1 MYYNPIV
8 TNLLRAILALGAV
21 AALYFTLARPV
32 EFTTVFAREDGIVE
46 YSTAILLFCASLA
59 LVGLA
64 LRNTGKNRVLLG
76 LYALLFFFAAGEE
89 VSWGQRIFGWE
100 SGEFW
105 QENNYQNETTLHN
118 LVVGDVHLAEE
129 VFGNALSL
137 ILLSYLVVLPLVYPI
152 AGWARRFC
160 ELLAVPVPPRYIA
173 ALAVLWT
180 IFIVWIDLNRNWE
193 VYEFAFSVFACL
205 IFLNPHNRALAE
217 KTEPP
222 AP

>member
-1 MYYNPIV
+1 MYYNPVV
-8 TNLLRAILALGAV
+8 TNLLRAVLALGAV
-21 AALYFTLARPV
+21 AALYFAVARPDD
-32 EFTTVFAREDGIVE
+32 FTTVFAREDGIVE

-59 LVGLA
+59 LLGLA
-64 LRNTGKNRVLLG
+64 LRNSGYRKGLLA
-76 LYALLFFFAAGEE
+76 LYALAFFFAAGEE

-105 QENNYQNETTLHN
+105 QENNYQGETTLHN

-152 AGWARRFC
+152 ASWARRFC
-160 ELLAVPVPPRYIA
+160 DVLAVPVPSRLIA
-173 ALAVLWT
+173 LLAVLWT
-180 IFIVWIDLNRNWE
+180 VLIVWIDLPRNWE

-205 IFLNPHNRALAE
+205 IFLNPINRYLVDGSNR
-217 KTEPP
+217 
-222 AP
+222 